1 MSSKNSNRYIL
12 RRSIT
17 WSLNWLRQILR
28 NIYSNCMVTKWQ
40 WHSLFQIWGRSRAEM
55 RLQSQQFFTRS
66 PSTPKARP
74 MPLRTNTTRST
85 YRTSTLWITFQIN
98 FHPPIQSTTTTSNRL
113 NEIHQMKSNSNWRNC
128 KTFRLL
134 QETEKRDRDRKST
147 DKLLSRLRI
156 PCPTWGS
163 TKFRSY
169 QCAELR
175 GTCLRI
181 ETKKSTWVLP
191 TRLLNN
197 EIEPMIKI
205 NDCIINL
212 VLYQTNQVILPSQS
226 IETKSRT
233 NSIKL
238 LALLINSYQKWVKSR
253 NRSKCRSKKEMARSK
268 LHSPTICR

>member
-1 MSSKNSNRYIL
+1 
-12 RRSIT
+12 
-17 WSLNWLRQILR
+17 
-28 NIYSNCMVTKWQ
+28 MVTKWQ
-40 WHSLFQIWGRSRAEM
+40 WHSLSQIWGRLRAEM

-66 PSTPKARP
+66 LSTPKARP

-113 NEIHQMKSNSNWRNC
+113 NEIHQMKSNSNWRNY
-128 KTFRLL
+128 KTFRLPP
-134 QETEKRDRDRKST
+134 ETEKRDRDRKST

-156 PCPTWGS
+156 PCPIWGS
-163 TKFRSY
+163 MKFRSY
-169 QCAELR
+169 LCVELR

-205 NDCIINL
+205 SDCIINL
-212 VLYQTNQVILPSQS
+212 VLYQPSQVVLQSQS